1 MGGRWGCRSISFNFY
16 PHSSVKKNFFSLS
29 ADDEREGGGGFKSG
43 KAKAIKSLKPKV
55 LLPFCHACDDKVCF
69 NI

>member
-1 MGGRWGCRSISFNFY
+1 MRVQKHIFQFL
-16 PHSSVKKNFFSLS
+16 SSLFRKKEFFSLS

-55 LLPFCHACDDKVCF
+55 LLPFCHACDDKVCL